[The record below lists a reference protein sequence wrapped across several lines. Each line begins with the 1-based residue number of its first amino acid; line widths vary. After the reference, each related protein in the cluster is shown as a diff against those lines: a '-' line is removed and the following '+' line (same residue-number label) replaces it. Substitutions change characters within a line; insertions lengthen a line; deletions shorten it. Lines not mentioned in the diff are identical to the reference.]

1 LVFELFLRIGPGS
14 VFALASDEDRV
25 VRPDFVRR
33 CKLRREIDAPVAGN
47 WTGVVA
53 GLLPMSRD
61 CPGQLFFGLR
71 GSDRVS
77 GRVVSFYV

>member
-1 LVFELFLRIGPGS
+1 MVFELFLRIGPGS

-25 VRPDFVRR
+25 VRFVRR

-61 CPGQLFFGLR
+61 CPGQLFFGLH